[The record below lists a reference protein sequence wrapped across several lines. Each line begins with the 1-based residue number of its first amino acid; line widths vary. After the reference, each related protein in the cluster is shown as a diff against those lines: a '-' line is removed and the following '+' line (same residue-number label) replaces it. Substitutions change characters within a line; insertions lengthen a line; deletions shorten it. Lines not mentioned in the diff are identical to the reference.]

1 MGQPGCVVAMDCR
14 AGPTRNRVGWLPRRD
29 DSAGTGA
36 LKTVLL
42 VLLRQPHLVQH
53 GATWPLDQLLA
64 AIWDLKQGRVAP
76 IFKPTKQKTGHP
88 GTSNDHGRVMG
99 MAARALSELIDGQV
113 PPRDAATQVAAVVR
127 NIPGFKKVTAAKV
140 TNWRERIMQ
149 GPGPGAPQVA
159 INYYRMSRQHKEWTP
174 KQRGEGLIR
183 ALRKIA

>member
-1 MGQPGCVVAMDCR
+1 MSNVDGDGLSLPDDATIAAWKAEALQIPCLQMI
-14 AGPTRNRVGWLPRRD
+14 GPTWSCCCDGLPSRADKNRVGWLPRRD

-64 AIWDLKQGRVAP
+64 AIWVLKQGRVAP

-99 MAARALSELIDGQV
+99 MAARALSELIDGDKC
-113 PPRDAATQVAAVVR
+113 R
-127 NIPGFKKVTAAKV
+127 
-140 TNWRERIMQ
+140 Q
-149 GPGPGAPQVA
+149 GT
-159 INYYRMSRQHKEWTP
+159 RQHKSLQWYGIFLAS
-174 KQRGEGLIR
+174 K
-183 ALRKIA
+183 K